1 MQTSN
6 VENSEA
12 LKFARGGDKTARR
25 FYPMV
30 ADPALWRL
38 APHRPEI
45 FGNMSPTKRKS
56 ARISGP
62 VGVGMIDGQ

>member
-1 MQTSN
+1 VQTSN

-30 ADPALWRL
+30 PTPPYGEWRRL
-38 APHRPEI
+38 ALKFSEI
-45 FGNMSPTKRKS
+45 
-56 ARISGP
+56 
-62 VGVGMIDGQ
+62 